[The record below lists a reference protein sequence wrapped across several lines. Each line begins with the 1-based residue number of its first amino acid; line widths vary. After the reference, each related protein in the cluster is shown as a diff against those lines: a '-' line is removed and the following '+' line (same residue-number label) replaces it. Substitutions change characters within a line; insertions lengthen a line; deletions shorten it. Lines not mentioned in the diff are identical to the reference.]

1 MQQRTTQLARLAMLL
16 ALTLSVQMLGLPPI
30 VTGPMVNL
38 FLILTV
44 LSVNTKAAVIL
55 GMITPLVAL
64 WRGELP
70 VLFDPV
76 IPFVLAIVIITGNI
90 VLSLV
95 FGNTVKCGPKPG
107 WDAGH
112 WLRQILSAILAS
124 GAKYLVMALGITTI
138 LPALDI
144 NLPEKLIFVL
154 TTSQLIT
161 ALEGSIAAILLYR
174 FFQRI
179 HLIKN

>member
-1 MQQRTTQLARLAMLL
+1 MQLARLAMLL

-30 VTGPMVNL
+30 VTGPMVNM

-44 LSVNTKAAVIL
+44 LSIHAKAALLL

-76 IPFVLAIVIITGNI
+76 IPFVLAIIITVGNM

-95 FGNTVKCGPKPG
+95 FDNAIKCCLKP
-107 WDAGH
+107 DHDTDH
-112 WLRQILSAILAS
+112 WLHQIVSAILAS
-124 GAKYLVMALGITTI
+124 SAKYLVMVLGITTI
-138 LPALDI
+138 LPALNI

-179 HLIKN
+179 HLIKK